1 MRFGVSRLF
10 GNPVVDKFGACLMA
24 HANQGFSSDYI
35 YQCFLFEL
43 NNYLQFKKKTKT
55 EYKKIVL
62 SACSYY
68 FNKKYCI
75 MTKFLLVCYKINNY
89 KNKSYRIQIY

>member
-43 NNYLQFKKKTKT
+43 NNYLQCKKKPKPNTK
-55 EYKKIVL
+55 K
-62 SACSYY
+62 
-68 FNKKYCI
+68 
-75 MTKFLLVCYKINNY
+75 
-89 KNKSYRIQIY
+89 